1 MKKLLSVSMIWLI
14 GQFAV
19 AQTSPPALTKV
30 QQRLI
35 ELLTPGAKAPIA
47 ALPSGLPP
55 RVTPRSLENPNV
67 PLTSTELPPPAPPKL
82 SGKPVQP
89 RALPEDT
96 PLVRNFNQPDS
107 PQAVA
112 LPSEPLLRLWSPDV
126 NEPLPLPILG
136 SQVRDRASLA
146 DPSLEASVAASQA
159 KLNPARTD
167 PVPFQPQNLPDPFEH
182 HQAVRLRNPPD
193 EAPQPPLSLRPL
205 GR

>member
-1 MKKLLSVSMIWLI
+1 MKKLLWLFTIWLV

-19 AQTSPPALTKV
+19 AQISPPALTKV

-35 ELLTPGAKAPIA
+35 ELLTPGAKVPIA
-47 ALPSGLPP
+47 AMVSGLPP
-55 RVTPRSLENPNV
+55 RATPRSLENPDA
-67 PLTSTELPPPAPPKL
+67 PLKSTEFPPPAPPKL

-96 PLVRNFNQPDS
+96 SLVRNFNQPEA

-112 LPSEPLLRLWSPDV
+112 LPSAPLLRLWSPDV
-126 NEPLPLPILG
+126 NEALPLPILG
-136 SQVRDRASLA
+136 SHIRDRASLA
-146 DPSLEASVAASQA
+146 DPSLEASVAATQT

-167 PVPFQPQNLPDPFEH
+167 PVPFRPLNVPDPFEH
-182 HQAVRLRNPPD
+182 HQAVRLRNPLD
-193 EAPQPPLSLRPL
+193 ESPQPPLSLRPL